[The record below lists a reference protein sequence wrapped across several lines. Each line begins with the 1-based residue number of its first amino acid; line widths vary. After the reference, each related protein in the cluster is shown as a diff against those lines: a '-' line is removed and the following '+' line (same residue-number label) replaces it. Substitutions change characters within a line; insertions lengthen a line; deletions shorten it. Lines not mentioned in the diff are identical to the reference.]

1 MKIQIVTDAWLPQI
15 NGVVRTLQMT
25 VRELTALGHQVDIL
39 SPDQFRSV
47 ACPGYAEI
55 RLALASRGQVR
66 RRMLGIAPDAL
77 HIATEG
83 PLGVH
88 ARAVAR
94 EQAWPF
100 NTAYHTRFPEYVR
113 ARLPVPLA
121 LSYAFLRRFHDA
133 GVATLAATPAIV
145 QDLSAHGFAAPR
157 LWSRGVDTTLFNPD
171 GPREPRG
178 AEPVFLHVGR
188 IAVEKQVDQFLKL
201 DLPGE
206 KWVVGDGP
214 ERARLQAAYPQAR
227 WFGALEGQALARVYR
242 SADVKVFTS
251 VTDTFGLV
259 LIEAMAS
266 GTPVAAFP
274 VAGPIDV
281 IGRTAGGVLDADL
294 RRACLAALAL
304 PREGARAHAMSF
316 SWAAATRQF
325 LDALP
330 MIEHRPC
337 ADRWVKVAPSLSGAV
352 DDRA

>member
-1 MKIQIVTDAWLPQI
+1 MKILIVTDAWTPQI

-25 VRELTALGHQVDIL
+25 VRELQALGHAVEIL
-39 SPDQFRSV
+39 SPDLFRSI

-55 RLALASRGQVR
+55 RLALASRRTIR
-66 RRMLGIAPDAL
+66 RRMLALAPDAL
-77 HIATEG
+77 HLATEG

-88 ARAVAR
+88 ARAVAL
-94 EQAWPF
+94 EQGWPF
-100 NTAYHTRFPEYVR
+100 TTAYHTRFPEYLR
-113 ARLPVPLA
+113 ARLPIPMA
-121 LSYAFLRRFHDA
+121 MTYAFLRRFHDA
-133 GVATLAATPAIV
+133 GTATLAATPAIV
-145 QDLSAHGFAAPR
+145 DDLRAHGFAAPR
-157 LWSRGVDTTLFNPD
+157 VWSRGVDTTLFHPD

-178 AEPVFLHVGR
+178 DAPVFLHVGR
-188 IAVEKQVDQFLKL
+188 IAVEKQVDEFLKL

-214 ERARLQAAYPQAR
+214 ERARLQAAYPGAR
-227 WFGALEGQALARVYR
+227 WFGALQGEALARVFR

-259 LIEAMAS
+259 LVEAMAS

-281 IGRTAGGVLDADL
+281 VGRSGGGVLDADL

-304 PREGARAHAMSF
+304 PREGARAHAMGF

-325 LDALP
+325 VDALP
-330 MIEHRPC
+330 LIPRPL
-337 ADRWVKVAPSLSGAV
+337 AGVLRHAA
-352 DDRA
+352 

>member
-1 MKIQIVTDAWLPQI
+1 MKILIVTDAWTPQI

-25 VRELTALGHQVDIL
+25 VRELVALGHAVEIL
-39 SPDQFRSV
+39 SPDLFRSIP
-47 ACPGYAEI
+47 CPGYAEI
-55 RLALASRGQVR
+55 RLALAGRSQVR
-66 RRMLGIAPDAL
+66 RRMLALAPDAL

-83 PLGVH
+83 PLGIH

-94 EQAWPF
+94 ERAWPF
-100 NTAYHTRFPEYVR
+100 TTAYHTRFPQYLR
-113 ARLPVPLA
+113 ARLPIPLA
-121 LSYAFLRRFHDA
+121 VSYAFLRRFHGA

-145 QDLSAHGFAAPR
+145 DDLSAHGFAAPR
-157 LWSRGVDTTLFNPD
+157 VWSRGVDTALFNPD

-178 AEPVFLHVGR
+178 SGPVFLHVGR
-188 IAVEKQVDQFLKL
+188 IAVEKQVDEFLKL

-227 WFGALEGQALARVYR
+227 WFGTLQGEALARVFR

-281 IGRTAGGVLDADL
+281 VGTSAGGVLDADL

-304 PREGARAHAMSF
+304 PRDGARAHALTF

-325 LDALP
+325 VDALP
-330 MIEHRPC
+330 TI
-337 ADRWVKVAPSLSGAV
+337 AQLAATGGLVNAPT
-352 DDRA
+352 

>member
-1 MKIQIVTDAWLPQI
+1 MKILIVTDAWTPQI

-25 VRELTALGHQVDIL
+25 VRELLALGHDVEIL
-39 SPDQFRSV
+39 SPDLFRSIP
-47 ACPGYAEI
+47 CPGYAEI
-55 RLALASRGQVR
+55 RLALVSRRQVR
-66 RRMLGIAPDAL
+66 RRMLAMAPDAL

-83 PLGVH
+83 PLGIH

-94 EQAWPF
+94 ERGWPF
-100 NTAYHTRFPEYVR
+100 TTAYHTRFPEYLR

-121 LSYAFLRRFHDA
+121 WSYAFLRRFHDA
-133 GVATLAATPAIV
+133 GTATLAATPAIV
-145 QDLSAHGFAAPR
+145 DDLFAHGFAAPR
-157 LWSRGVDTTLFNPD
+157 VWSRGVDTTLFNPD

-178 AEPVFLHVGR
+178 SAPVFLHVGR
-188 IAVEKQVDQFLKL
+188 IAVEKQVDEFLKL
-201 DLPGE
+201 ELPGE

-227 WFGALEGQALARVYR
+227 WFGALQGEALARVFR

-281 IGRTAGGVLDADL
+281 VGTSAGGVLDTDL
-294 RRACLAALAL
+294 CRACLAALAL
-304 PREGARAHAMSF
+304 PRDGARAHAMTF

-325 LDALP
+325 VDALP
-330 MIEHRPC
+330 TIVHPATAGRLLN
-337 ADRWVKVAPSLSGAV
+337 APT
-352 DDRA
+352 

>member
-1 MKIQIVTDAWLPQI
+1 MKILIVTDAWTPQI

-25 VRELTALGHQVDIL
+25 VRELVALGHAVEIL
-39 SPDQFRSV
+39 SPDLFRSIP
-47 ACPGYAEI
+47 CPGYAEI
-55 RLALASRGQVR
+55 RLALVGRNQVR
-66 RRMLGIAPDAL
+66 RRMLALAPDAL

-83 PLGVH
+83 PLGIH

-94 EQAWPF
+94 ERAWPF
-100 NTAYHTRFPEYVR
+100 TTAYHTRFPEYLR
-113 ARLPVPLA
+113 ARLPIPLA
-121 LSYAFLRRFHDA
+121 VSYAFLRRFHDA

-145 QDLSAHGFAAPR
+145 DDLSAHGFAAPR
-157 LWSRGVDTTLFNPD
+157 VWSRGVDTALFNPD

-178 AEPVFLHVGR
+178 SGPVFLHVGR
-188 IAVEKQVDQFLKL
+188 IAVEKQVDEFLKL

-227 WFGALEGQALARVYR
+227 WFGTLQGEALARVFR

-281 IGRTAGGVLDADL
+281 VGTSAGGVLDADL

-304 PREGARAHAMSF
+304 PRDGARAHAMTF

-325 LDALP
+325 VDALP
-330 MIEHRPC
+330 TIAHR
-337 ADRWVKVAPSLSGAV
+337 AATGEWVNAPT
-352 DDRA
+352 

>member
-1 MKIQIVTDAWLPQI
+1 MKILIVTDAWTPQI

-25 VRELTALGHQVDIL
+25 VRELVALGHAVEIL
-39 SPDQFRSV
+39 SPDLFRSIP
-47 ACPGYAEI
+47 CPGYTEI
-55 RLALASRGQVR
+55 RLALVGRGQVR
-66 RRMLGIAPDAL
+66 RRMLALAPDAL

-83 PLGVH
+83 PLGIH

-94 EQAWPF
+94 EHAWPF
-100 NTAYHTRFPEYVR
+100 TTAYHTRFPQYLR
-113 ARLPVPLA
+113 ARLPIPLA
-121 LSYAFLRRFHDA
+121 VSYAFLRRFHDA

-145 QDLSAHGFAAPR
+145 DDLFAHGFAAPR
-157 LWSRGVDTTLFNPD
+157 VWSRGVDTALFNPD

-178 AEPVFLHVGR
+178 SGPVFLHVGR
-188 IAVEKQVDQFLKL
+188 IAVEKQVDEFLKL

-227 WFGALEGQALARVYR
+227 WFGALQGEALARVFR

-281 IGRTAGGVLDADL
+281 VGTSAGGVLDADL

-304 PREGARAHAMSF
+304 PRDGARAHAMTF

-325 LDALP
+325 VDALP
-330 MIEHRPC
+330 TI
-337 ADRWVKVAPSLSGAV
+337 AQLAATGGLVNAPT
-352 DDRA
+352 